1 MMPFDPQ
8 RLAYGEHP
16 DQYAELTLPEDDEGD
31 AVRSGNVPSGNVT
44 SRKAGGVVVIIH
56 GGYWRS
62 RYTAELG
69 RPAARD
75 LAARGYACWN
85 LEYRRAGNG
94 GGWPET
100 FEDISAGIDAL
111 EPAAQK
117 HGLDLERVTVLGH
130 SAGGHLAVWAAG
142 RTEAAVPVTAV
153 VSQAGVL
160 NLAEALEL
168 NLSDGAVRN
177 FLGSSPDADP
187 HRYRSA
193 DPMQRLPLA
202 VPVTALHGDSDKN
215 VPLSQS
221 AGFVQAA
228 VDAGSPAELRM
239 VPGDHFDLITP
250 GTQAWAA
257 VVEAVADASE
267 LRAT

>member
-1 MMPFDPQ
+1 MLPANPL
-8 RLAYGEHP
+8 RLPYGKHP
-16 DQYAELTLPEDDEGD
+16 DQYAELTLPD
-31 AVRSGNVPSGNVT
+31 
-44 SRKAGGVVVIIH
+44 GGGTAPAQNLPPVVVIIH

-75 LAARGYACWN
+75 LAGRGYACWN
-85 LEYRRAGNG
+85 LEYRRAGSG

-100 FEDISAGIDAL
+100 FEDIDAGIDAL
-111 EPAAQK
+111 APAAREY
-117 HGLDLERVTVLGH
+117 GLDLSRVTVLGH

-142 RTEAAVPVTAV
+142 RTGAAVPVTAV

-160 NLAEALEL
+160 NLAEAMEL

-177 FLGSSPDADP
+177 FLGSSPKADP

-193 DPMQRLPLA
+193 DPMQRLPLT
-202 VPVTALHGDSDKN
+202 VPVTALHGDRDRH

-221 AGFVQAA
+221 AGYVQAA
-228 VDAGSPAELRM
+228 VEAGSPAELRM
-239 VPGDHFDLITP
+239 LPGDHFELITP
-250 GTQAWAA
+250 GTEAWAA
-257 VVEAVADASE
+257 VVKAVAEATQ
-267 LRAT
+267 LRRT

>member
-1 MMPFDPQ
+1 MPGNPLRIQ
-8 RLAYGEHP
+8 YGTGPE
-16 DQYAELTLPEDDEGD
+16 QYAELTLDDERHDDVG
-31 AVRSGNVPSGNVT
+31 AGPSGG
-44 SRKAGGVVVIIH
+44 APVVVIIH

-62 RYTAELG
+62 AYTAELG
-69 RPAARD
+69 RPAALD
-75 LAARGYACWN
+75 LTGRGYACWN

-111 EPAAQK
+111 EPAARD
-117 HGLDLERVTVLGH
+117 HNLDLTRVTVLGH

-142 RTEAAVPVTAV
+142 RRTAAVPVTAV

-177 FLGSSPDADP
+177 FLGSSPEGEPA
-187 HRYRSA
+187 RYRSA
-193 DPMQRLPLA
+193 DPMRRLPLR
-202 VPVTALHGDSDKN
+202 VPVIALHGDADSH

-228 VDAGSPAELRM
+228 KDSGSPAELRM
-239 VPGDHFDLITP
+239 VPGDHFALITP
-250 GTQAWAA
+250 GTPAWAA
-257 VVEAVADASE
+257 VVQAVAEASQVQ
-267 LRAT
+267 

>member
-1 MMPFDPQ
+1 MPCNTLRIPYGPDP
-8 RLAYGEHP
+8 E
-16 DQYAELTLPEDDEGD
+16 QYAELTLPQEHGHD
-31 AVRSGNVPSGNVT
+31 
-44 SRKAGGVVVIIH
+44 GVVVIIH
-56 GGYWRS
+56 GGYWRA

-69 RPAARD
+69 RPEAED
-75 LAARGYACWN
+75 LAARGFTCWN

-111 EPAAQK
+111 GPAAREY
-117 HGLDLERVTVLGH
+117 GLNLSRVTVLGH

-142 RTEAAVPVTAV
+142 RSGAGVPVTAV

-160 NLAEALEL
+160 NLAEARDLF
-168 NLSDGAVRN
+168 LSDGAVRN
-177 FLGSSPDADP
+177 FLGSSPEEDP

-193 DPMQRLPLA
+193 DPMCRLPLP
-202 VPVTALHGDSDKN
+202 VPVIALHGDGDAH

-228 VDAGSPAELRM
+228 KDSGSPAELRM
-239 VPGDHFDLITP
+239 VSGDHFALITP
-250 GTQAWAA
+250 GTPAWAA
-257 VVEAVADASE
+257 VVEAVTEAAEVPLS
-267 LRAT
+267 

>member
-1 MMPFDPQ
+1 MPCTTLRIPYGPDP
-8 RLAYGEHP
+8 E
-16 DQYAELTLPEDDEGD
+16 QYAELTLPQDPGHD
-31 AVRSGNVPSGNVT
+31 
-44 SRKAGGVVVIIH
+44 GVVVIIH

-69 RPAARD
+69 RPEAEV
-75 LAARGYACWN
+75 LAALGFTCWN

-111 EPAAQK
+111 GPAARE
-117 HGLDLERVTVLGH
+117 HGLDLSRVTVLGH

-142 RTEAAVPVTAV
+142 RSGAAVPVTAV

-160 NLAEALEL
+160 NLAEARDL

-177 FLGSSPDADP
+177 FLGSSPEEDP

-193 DPMQRLPLA
+193 DPMCRLPLP
-202 VPVTALHGDSDKN
+202 VPVIALHGDADAH

-228 VDAGSPAELRM
+228 KDSGSAAELRM
-239 VPGDHFDLITP
+239 VSGDHFALITP
-250 GTQAWAA
+250 GTPAWAA
-257 VVEAVADASE
+257 VVEAVAEAAE
-267 LRAT
+267 VPLP